1 MKISLEA
8 PAELSVNQLDK
19 EALKVYLIRFIA
31 DFKDLS
37 HKFTHVCGYI
47 TIVT

>member
-19 EALKVYLIRFIA
+19 EALKVYLTRFIA

-37 HKFTHVCGYI
+37 LKFTHVCGYI